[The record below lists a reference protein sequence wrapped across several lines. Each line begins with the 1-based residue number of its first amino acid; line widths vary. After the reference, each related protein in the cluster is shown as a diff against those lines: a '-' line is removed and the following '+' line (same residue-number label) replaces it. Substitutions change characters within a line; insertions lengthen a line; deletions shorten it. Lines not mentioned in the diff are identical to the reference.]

1 MAEPF
6 TIYKL
11 TILYM
16 LSKAGFPLSNTQISN
31 FFLEQEYT
39 DYFRVQEVIG
49 DLVDANLIHAE
60 STHSNTQY
68 SLTSAGKET
77 LGFFKDKLN
86 DGIEN
91 DVQGFFEKNK
101 LEFRQENSILADYY
115 KTTNQKYAVRCQVR
129 SDGNPLIDLTLCV
142 TTKEQAEAICNFVPC
157 LLSVT
162 QLGAQ
167 LIITYNR
174 ARDQLREKRHIGGKR
189 NQAVFHRHGIAVDI
203 HHIGHHLKRV
213 KRDAERQRDRPA
225 AIAPAQCSSEQSP
238 YI

>member
-49 DLVDANLIHAE
+49 DLVDANLIHEE
-60 STHSNTQY
+60 STH
-68 SLTSAGKET
+68 
-77 LGFFKDKLN
+77 KDKLN

-142 TTKEQAEAICNFVPC
+142 TTKEQAEAICNNWKKKSEDVYAVLMDT
-157 LLSVT
+157 LL
-162 QLGAQ
+162 Q
-167 LIITYNR
+167 
-174 ARDQLREKRHIGGKR
+174 
-189 NQAVFHRHGIAVDI
+189 
-203 HHIGHHLKRV
+203 
-213 KRDAERQRDRPA
+213 
-225 AIAPAQCSSEQSP
+225 
-238 YI
+238 

>member
-1 MAEPF
+1 
-6 TIYKL
+6 
-11 TILYM
+11 M

-142 TTKEQAEAICNFVPC
+142 TTKEQAEAICN
-157 LLSVT
+157 
-162 QLGAQ
+162 
-167 LIITYNR
+167 NW
-174 ARDQLREKRHIGGKR
+174 EKEK
-189 NQAVFHRHGIAVDI
+189 
-203 HHIGHHLKRV
+203 
-213 KRDAERQRDRPA
+213 
-225 AIAPAQCSSEQSP
+225 
-238 YI
+238 